1 MPDPLRIQP
10 ARFFEHLPTAQN
22 FEREYEVQNT
32 IPIDGAKASLKAFS
46 PFVMRVLPP
55 LVLGDTFNTLGVSR
69 DRSIP
74 PVGRRGE
81 LTDQIREKELDI
93 TEARNPSPP
102 DTIATIPTLERERD
116 ALQAELDALPAEVAT
131 STPRTDYAGAIRGL
145 NQRRS
150 ASEATYQDD
159 VNRGTA
165 IPGLSAASTR
175 DIDEFISNSARNQ
188 AISRNVPASS
198 HLRIVPA
205 LSNDAAAL
213 SILLQLKQMMD
224 IPPICLYINP
234 TNFTV
239 SHAKIAQFQERSRYG
254 YIYQAWGEELT
265 KVSFSCQIGAFIAGR
280 GSRTQTGVASGVQ
293 YASKRD
299 SASFQQLMSVFGL
312 YQSSGYIQDTTANST
327 GRRSRANLLVGNT
340 SIEYDQTVYVG
351 HMDSFSYSEEETIQN
366 GGIKFDIEFTAVKVY
381 DVAQPKSSI
390 SPENSPSNF
399 YNPSSGFS
407 PSGGSRLSRTFLGT
421 GPTTFLTAP
430 TIGGAPAQPWSGA
443 AVGLPSETGS
453 VITTRRT

>member
-69 DRSIP
+69 DRATPLADDRRTALTAQITSLESQITQVRALGPDFAINIP
-74 PVGRRGE
+74 
-81 LTDQIREKELDI
+81 D
-93 TEARNPSPP
+93 
-102 DTIATIPTLERERD
+102 LESQRD

>member
-69 DRSIP
+69 DRATPLADDRRTALTAQITSLESQITQVRALGPDFAINIP
-74 PVGRRGE
+74 
-81 LTDQIREKELDI
+81 D
-93 TEARNPSPP
+93 
-102 DTIATIPTLERERD
+102 LESQRD

-165 IPGLSAASTR
+165 IPGLSAASAR
-175 DIDEFISNSARNQ
+175 DIDEFVSNSARNQ

>member
-69 DRSIP
+69 DRATPLADDRRTALTAQITSLESQITQVRALGPDFATNIP
-74 PVGRRGE
+74 
-81 LTDQIREKELDI
+81 D
-93 TEARNPSPP
+93 
-102 DTIATIPTLERERD
+102 LESQRD

>member
-69 DRSIP
+69 DRATPLADDRRTALTAQITSLESQITQVRALGPDFAINIP
-74 PVGRRGE
+74 
-81 LTDQIREKELDI
+81 D
-93 TEARNPSPP
+93 
-102 DTIATIPTLERERD
+102 LESQRD

-165 IPGLSAASTR
+165 IPGLSAASAR